1 MHLPK
6 YNNCYMHELKSV
18 SITILRYELYVL
30 HGKVTRLSSIYEKL
44 SASTKDLPLISLV
57 LLMYIRRVHAM

>member
-6 YNNCYMHELKSV
+6 YNNCYIHELKSV

-30 HGKVTRLSSIYEKL
+30 RGKATRLSSIYEKL

>member
-30 HGKVTRLSSIYEKL
+30 RGKATRLSSIYEKL

>member
-30 HGKVTRLSSIYEKL
+30 RSKATRLSSIYEKL

>member
-1 MHLPK
+1 
-6 YNNCYMHELKSV
+6 MHELKSV

-30 HGKVTRLSSIYEKL
+30 RGKATRLSSIYEKL